1 MTLDN
6 VNIQKIDSIKILVRE
21 IPEIISHWS
30 LFSKKPHWI
39 TWTLI
44 VLNKFVF
51 YPNNCLALLW
61 ILSYWEL
68 AVAATISLL
77 ATYIWNFIF
86 FLLACNIDFIL
97 KSTHSVDCQDF
108 KHKTI
113 SKTFAQLSKNLLYFC
128 PPWSSF

>member
-51 YPNNCLALLW
+51 YPNNCLALL
-61 ILSYWEL
+61 
-68 AVAATISLL
+68 
-77 ATYIWNFIF
+77 
-86 FLLACNIDFIL
+86 
-97 KSTHSVDCQDF
+97 
-108 KHKTI
+108 
-113 SKTFAQLSKNLLYFC
+113 
-128 PPWSSF
+128 